1 MVEFFTGLFAAD
13 YMPHGTCYLW
23 DPIVLWLNVISDGII
38 ALSYYAIPFLLF
50 SFARQRRDLPFHW
63 IFVAFGMFILACG
76 TTHAMGV
83 YTVWVP
89 AYRADG
95 LVKAVTA
102 VSSAATFGL
111 LVPLLPTLVSLPS
124 PTQLAQANRALAKE
138 IEERKAAQEEVQQ
151 VNATLEQRVADST
164 AELRASNEEL
174 RESMDRYIFL
184 ADAMPQIVWTARPDG
199 WLDYYNQ
206 RWYEYTGMTF
216 EETQG
221 WGWAPVLHPDDLELC
236 LARWRHAVA
245 TGEVYQVEYRF
256 RRASDGQYRWHL
268 GRAFPRR
275 NHKGEIVQWVG
286 TSTDIHDLKAAT
298 ESVERANRELRD
310 EMTRRQSLEEQLVQS
325 QKMEAIGR
333 LAGGVAHDFNN
344 LLTGISGFSGLLL
357 DDLGNEP
364 RLAEYVREIQ
374 SAAERAGSLT
384 NQLLAFSRRQVA
396 QPRVIDLNKVVEELR
411 KMLVRLIGEDVQLV
425 TRLAPD
431 LAHVNIDPGQVD
443 QILMNLAV
451 NARDAMPAG
460 GRLEIETA
468 NVELGPDRMGRHIGV
483 PPGQYVMLA
492 VGDTGTGM
500 SPEIRQRLFEPF
512 FTTKEMGRGT
522 GLGLSIVYGIV
533 KQNNGDVLV
542 YSEPGHGTIFK
553 IYFPATSAAVS
564 AAAPQR
570 EAAPSSAVGT
580 VLVVEDEEVVLKF
593 AASVLERRG
602 YTVLVA
608 ETPHEALEI
617 AARHEPRI
625 DLLLT
630 DVVLPGM
637 GGHELAGIL
646 GGARMGLKVLYMSG
660 YPQSHVSRQGLIG
673 QETAYIQKPFT
684 SAALSEKVAEVLRK
698 A

>member
-1 MVEFFTGLFAAD
+1 MAEFLSGLFAAD

-23 DPIVLWLNVISDGII
+23 DPAVLWLNVISDAII

-76 TTHAMGV
+76 TTHLMGV

-89 AYRADG
+89 AYWADG
-95 LVKAVTA
+95 VVKAVTA

-124 PTQLAQANRALAKE
+124 PTQLAQANRALSKE
-138 IEERKAAQEEVQQ
+138 VEERKSAQEEVQRM
-151 VNATLEQRVADST
+151 NATLEQRIAGRT
-164 AELRASNEEL
+164 AELRASNEDL
-174 RESMDRYIFL
+174 RDSAERYRFL
-184 ADAMPQIVWTARPDG
+184 AEAMPQIVWTARPDG
-199 WLDYYNQ
+199 WLDYFNQ

-221 WGWAPVLHPDDLELC
+221 WDWAPVLHPDDREEC

-245 TGEVYQVEYRF
+245 TGEVYQVEARF
-256 RRASDGQYRWHL
+256 RRASDGEYRWHL
-268 GRAFPRR
+268 ARAIPRR
-275 NHKGEIVQWVG
+275 GQSGEVVQWVG

-298 ESVERANRELRD
+298 ESFERANHELRE
-310 EMTRRQSLEEQLVQS
+310 EMARRQRLEEQLVQS

-357 DDLGNEP
+357 DDLDSQP

-374 SAAERAGSLT
+374 SAAGRAAALT

-396 QPRVIDLNKVVEELR
+396 QPRVIDVNKTVEELR

-425 TRLAPD
+425 TRLAPEP
-431 LAHVNIDPGQVD
+431 ACVNIDPGQVD

-468 NVELGPDRMGRHIGV
+468 KVELGPDRISSHIGV

-492 VGDTGTGM
+492 VSDTGSGM
-500 SPEIRQRLFEPF
+500 SPEVRQRLFEPF

-533 KQNNGDVLV
+533 KQNAGDILV
-542 YSEPGHGTIFK
+542 YSEPGLGTVFK
-553 IYFPATSAAVS
+553 IYFPAASAAVS
-564 AAAPQR
+564 VATEPREAAAP
-570 EAAPSSAVGT
+570 SAGGT
-580 VLVVEDEEVVLKF
+580 VLVVEDEQVVLKF
-593 AASVLERRG
+593 ASSVLERRG
-602 YTVLVA
+602 YNVLTA
-608 ETPHEALEI
+608 ETPQQALEVS
-617 AARHEPRI
+617 ARHDGRI

-637 GGHELAGIL
+637 SGHELAGIL
-646 GGARMGLKVLYMSG
+646 GGARLGLKVLYMSG
-660 YPQSHVSRQGLIG
+660 YPQSHVSRHGLIG
-673 QETAYIQKPFT
+673 QEMAYLQKPFT
-684 SAALSEKVAEVLRK
+684 STALGEKVAEVLG
-698 A
+698 